1 MEPLKRDTGYSKA
14 LCTGD
19 RWGRKGSRLGRGSEG
34 GSHDSVGGWCRG
46 KGGRVSMQDL
56 IINSE
61 AELRSRGSG
70 EARMLSTGHGVVS
83 EVVYS
88 AQSQCERKTMP

>member
-19 RWGRKGSRLGRGSEG
+19 GWGRKGSGLGRGSEG
-34 GSHDSVGGWCRG
+34 GSHDSV
-46 KGGRVSMQDL
+46 GGRVSMQDL

-70 EARMLSTGHGVVS
+70 EARMLSTGHSG
-83 EVVYS
+83 
-88 AQSQCERKTMP
+88 